1 MEPKGS
7 GNGGTAAGMQR
18 AADKSID
25 TYSKTAH
32 QAVDRAAET
41 AAAVAGRLGER
52 VEALG
57 AKGEELLEMKDA
69 WLEGA
74 RDYVKEHPFQ
84 TIGIAVAAGY
94 LLSMMMRSK

>member
-1 MEPKGS
+1 MEAKNS
-7 GNGGTAAGMQR
+7 NGGMQR
-18 AADKSID
+18 NVDKSID
-25 TYSKTAH
+25 TYSKGAH
-32 QAVDRAAET
+32 QAVDRAAE
-41 AAAVAGRLGER
+41 AAAAMAGRVNER

-57 AKGEELLEMKDA
+57 MKGEELLEMKDQ

-84 TIGIAVAAGY
+84 ALGIAVAAGY

>member
-7 GNGGTAAGMQR
+7 GSSGMQR
-18 AADKSID
+18 TAEKGID

-32 QAVDRAAET
+32 QAVDRAAE
-41 AAAVAGRLGER
+41 AASAVAGRLGER

-57 AKGEELLEMKDA
+57 ERGEELLEMKDA

-84 TIGIAVAAGY
+84 ALGIAVAAGY

>member
-7 GNGGTAAGMQR
+7 GNGGMQR
-18 AADKSID
+18 NVDKGID

-32 QAVDRAAET
+32 QAVDRATET
-41 AAAVAGRLGER
+41 ASAVAGRLGER
-52 VEALG
+52 VEAIG
-57 AKGEELLEMKDA
+57 AKGEELLEMKDQ

-84 TIGIAVAAGY
+84 ALGIAVAAGY

>member
-7 GNGGTAAGMQR
+7 GNAGAQRTAEKG
-18 AADKSID
+18 IE

-32 QAVDRAAET
+32 QAVDRAAE
-41 AAAVAGRLGER
+41 AASAMAGRLGER
-52 VEALG
+52 VEALSE
-57 AKGEELLEMKDA
+57 KGDELLEMKDA

-84 TIGIAVAAGY
+84 ALGIAVAAGY